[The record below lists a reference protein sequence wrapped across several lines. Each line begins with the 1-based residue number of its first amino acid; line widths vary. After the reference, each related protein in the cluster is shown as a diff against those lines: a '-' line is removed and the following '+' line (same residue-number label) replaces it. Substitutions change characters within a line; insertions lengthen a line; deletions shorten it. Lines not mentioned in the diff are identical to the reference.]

1 MDIMTFI
8 QYTTAILEL
17 VFFVLTIYSLIK
29 GLQTKNYHNLIKYG
43 IFYFILNLTRRLFEL
58 MQKRAI
64 SVSVIGGADGP
75 TSIFLAGELGRTFS
89 WVISLVVVLLA
100 AVVIIY
106 LRKKK

>member
-17 VFFVLTIYSLIK
+17 IFFILTIYSLIK
-29 GLQTKNYHNLIKYG
+29 GLQTKNYDNLKKYG
-43 IFYFILNLTRRLFEL
+43 IFYVILNLVRRLFEF
-58 MQKRAI
+58 MEKRAV

-75 TSIFLAGELGRTFS
+75 TSIFLAGELGRTFL
-89 WVISLVVVLLA
+89 WGISLVVVLLA